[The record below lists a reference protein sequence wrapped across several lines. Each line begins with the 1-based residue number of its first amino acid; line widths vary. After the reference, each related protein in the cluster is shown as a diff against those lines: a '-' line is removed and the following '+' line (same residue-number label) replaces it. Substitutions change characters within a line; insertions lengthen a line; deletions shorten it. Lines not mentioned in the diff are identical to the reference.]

1 MKPEKALRAILLNV
15 GNSLAE
21 LRVKKGYPSIRAFVN
36 EYDLAE
42 IHYWRIENG
51 KANVTLKSL
60 SKILY
65 IHKLSLRDFFCLVSG
80 S

>member
-1 MKPEKALRAILLNV
+1 MKTERALRDILMSV

-21 LRVKKGYPSIRAFVN
+21 LRVKKGYSSIRAFVN

-51 KANVTLKSL
+51 KANITLKSL
-60 SKILY
+60 SKILR
-65 IHKLSLRDFFCLVSG
+65 IHKLSLPEFFCLVSG
-80 S
+80 K